1 MGRRRQDFR
10 WRIIVA
16 LSPSAWDNLDMDAR
30 SQQLLDGALS
40 LPESDR
46 AEIAAS
52 LIHSLDQQQDP
63 DADVAWAEE
72 IKRRIASIDGGEVKL
87 VPWDDVMQEMRDRRN
102 G

>member
-1 MGRRRQDFR
+1 MNTHSR
-10 WRIIVA
+10 
-16 LSPSAWDNLDMDAR
+16 
-30 SQQLLDGALS
+30 QLLDTALS

-52 LIHSLDQQQDP
+52 LIHSLDPVGDSDV
-63 DADVAWAEE
+63 DAAWAEE
-72 IKRRIASIDGGEVKL
+72 IERRIESIDRDEVKL

>member
-1 MGRRRQDFR
+1 M
-10 WRIIVA
+10 
-16 LSPSAWDNLDMDAR
+16 NTH
-30 SQQLLDGALS
+30 SQQLLHTALS

-52 LIHSLDQQQDP
+52 LIHSLDNERDSDV
-63 DADVAWAEE
+63 DAAWAEE
-72 IKRRIASIDGGEVKL
+72 IKRRIESIDRGEVKL

>member
-1 MGRRRQDFR
+1 MNAQ
-10 WRIIVA
+10 
-16 LSPSAWDNLDMDAR
+16 
-30 SQQLLDGALS
+30 SQRLLDSALS

-52 LIHSLDQQQDP
+52 LIHSLDHQHDA

-72 IKRRIASIDGGEVKL
+72 IKRRIESIDRGEVKL